1 MWTLLDPVCSCTE
14 SEFEVKS
21 HGGWDSVG
29 EPGERCRGPKLELRL
44 GLCSFLI
51 LAEPTCGR
59 VSASTGKSVTSL
71 GKLKVISYRYHYKQV
86 LKTFKIS
93 SDNVSDNSCLKHF
106 NL

>member
-29 EPGERCRGPKLELRL
+29 EPGERFRGPELELRL